1 MFSFFNRTLLIF
13 VLFLQPALSF
23 AQQFTEQ
30 NDISLPGFY
39 HGSVQ
44 WGDYDNDRDPDIL
57 ISGRITASQTVVKV
71 FRNDGANTFTEQ
83 NDIFNPLIPFSTRY
97 EKCTSAWR
105 DINKD
110 GAIDILINYPSDSG
124 DNKLLIYANKGDG
137 TFELKTSLSYVTMD
151 DNSFDMGDYDNDGD
165 EDIFV
170 TTLFGSR
177 IYKNSGDFSFTLTEN
192 NSFKGLFQTSCRW
205 VDYDNDS
212 DLDLFLAGSTN
223 YGDFANIYKN
233 LDYNRLVVQDNIS
246 LRGFGSGSGE
256 WGDYNN
262 DGFPDLLIAS
272 GNTTL
277 VYKNN
282 CDNTFTAL
290 DGLMLKEVRDGFGKW
305 ADLDN
310 DGDLDIL
317 ISGNYNT
324 GTYITTIYINNG
336 DDSFSELTGESLS
349 ACYGGS
355 ADLGDY
361 DNDGDPDLI
370 ITGNTGTGFICKIYK
385 NNSSS
390 SNPLPPA
397 PSGLTSELQ
406 GSSVILKWSQP
417 ASNNS
422 TGSLF
427 SYNIKAG
434 STPGSIDLVSPD
446 AAADGYRT
454 ISLTGN
460 AGTDTSFI
468 LKNLKKG
475 DYHWS
480 VQAVSNRFAGGPFS
494 AESSFTYSQSF
505 QAYALCVTDT
515 GATGATLSWN
525 RGNGDNCIVFV
536 REGNSGSAA
545 PENGQTYT
553 ASSVFASGSQL
564 GATGWYCVYRGTEN
578 SVRVTGLKAKTGYM
592 FQVIEYEGNSGAEV
606 YNSENDEKNLLLFTT
621 GIFTKLTNVNLLPVY
636 TSGLFSEQRS
646 RTIWSDFDNDNDPD
660 LLLVGQSITYI
671 YRNDL
676 NGSFTLLPQQLSSGN
691 SASAGD
697 FNNDGYNDVIITTSS
712 KTILYT
718 NNQDNTFT
726 EQTKAVLTGGLYGT
740 VESGDL
746 DNDGLLDIIVA
757 AQNEQQERF
766 TKIFT
771 NNGDTTFSEK
781 PSVSLPPLNA
791 GSIDLTDYNNDG
803 YTDIFLTGH
812 TSTFDKVSKLFRSD
826 QNGNFTEVI
835 DISFKGVYFGSA
847 DWADYDS
854 DGDADLLYSG
864 FADEGAITV
873 IYRNEDGRNFTLLD
887 NAGLK
892 GIQYGSCSWGDYDN
906 DGDPDILLA
915 GFRPGYYPVT
925 IIYRNDNGVF
935 TEDKSS
941 TLTGI
946 GYTSVAWGDYD
957 NNGSLDLSING
968 ISADGPVAEI
978 YRNDIQSEVTAPP
991 APSLPSSVVT
1001 MADAVLS
1008 WKGTT
1013 GSGSH
1018 TYNIRVGTKTTGID
1032 VVSPHSSDSGYRRLA
1047 TAGNAALDN
1056 AITLKKMKPGK
1067 YFWSVQSIDNKYMG
1081 GAFSEENTF
1090 EIIPV
1095 QASDLSATIMENN
1108 ILLLKWKRGS
1118 GDRVLVFCKLTSSG
1132 QASPANRTGYIADSE
1147 YGYGS
1152 QIGTSGWYCVYNGR
1166 NDSVLISGLTKE
1178 KEYSFHVIEYTGT
1191 FGSEEY
1197 FTTSSEGNPG
1207 IFGISLFSA
1216 QKSIDIP
1223 ATPYNNNSW
1232 GDYDNDGFLDFILP
1246 GRPSK
1251 IYHNKGNNTF
1261 TNLTAD
1267 LPDFSDGSAKWGDY
1281 DNDNDLDLLIT
1292 GGSKAYPTADPVSK
1306 IYRND
1311 GDNIFTEQAQI
1322 ILAPVQFSSV
1332 AWGDYDNDDDLD
1344 ILLSGATGNE
1354 PDFNPVTKV
1363 YKNNGDGTFSE
1374 QSQIILAGIYKGAV
1388 SWIDYDN
1395 DGDLDIF
1402 LAGIHNPVVNAETW
1416 MYRNNGDGTF
1426 TFQSDIKFWTGSQVC
1441 TDWGDFNN
1449 DSYLDVVLASFG
1461 NFSIYQNK
1469 EGISFELFKTVN
1481 YNAANHTGCAIWGDY
1496 NNDGY
1501 LDLITSNTTLST
1513 HLYKNING
1521 SEFIDQ
1527 KVESIVNYGYSH
1539 ASWGDYDNDGD
1550 LDFIAATGD
1559 LHGTLFRNNLIMKSG
1574 SFAKGVQPEVP
1585 AGMTSYSN
1593 AYGIRLAWN
1602 RASGSAGQNSSL
1614 TYNVKILRKEDSSLV
1629 CPSQSDS
1636 TGYRKI
1642 AETGN
1647 AGNDTVYFIKN
1658 IKAGDYYWS
1667 IQAVNNSFTGS
1678 KWSGTETF
1686 SAQDITAD
1694 FSVDTVCAGTN
1705 TSFTDLSISNIGS
1718 IDSWAWEFGDGNKS
1732 FVRNPVNTYTGPG
1745 EYEAT
1750 LTVSKGIFSFSK
1762 TKKVIVKPT
1771 PRAAFN
1777 YITNEQNKTFLT
1789 FSNTSDTNNLRV
1801 SSWYWDFGDGY
1812 SNTSE
1817 NPPQHGYAE
1826 EGMITV
1832 KLGVTIENGCTDTVK
1847 KNIMICNEPFDKPE
1861 ITVFGPSVWY
1871 MICDIAD
1878 ANLYKW
1884 YYNNELIEGAD
1895 ENFYLANQKTGTY
1908 RVEISNNGNC
1918 YIPSDDIEIPKGIT
1932 GIGDTDPFENVMIYP
1947 NPTTGMFTIGMNN
1960 NIFGELEIDIFN
1972 QSGSKTLNI
1981 KFEKTTT
1988 HFSSQIDLSG
1998 QSKGFYLIRLSLEKY
2013 SATRKI
2019 LLE

>member
-1 MFSFFNRTLLIF
+1 MFSFFNRNFLVF
-13 VLFLQPALSF
+13 VLFLQPALTY

-30 NDISLPGFY
+30 TGISLPGFSR
-39 HGSVQ
+39 GSVQ
-44 WGDYDNDRDPDIL
+44 WGDYDNDNDLDIL
-57 ISGRITASQTVVKV
+57 ITGRISPSQTIVRVY
-71 FRNDGANTFTEQ
+71 RNDGANNFSEQ
-83 NDIFNPLIPFSTRY
+83 NDIFSPQITQTFRY
-97 EKCTSAWR
+97 DKCSAVWR
-105 DINKD
+105 DLNND
-110 GAIDILINYPSDSG
+110 GFIDILLNYPSESG
-124 DNKLLIYANKGDG
+124 DNKLLIYGNKGNG
-137 TFELKTSLSYVTMD
+137 TFELKTTLSYVTMD
-151 DNSFDMGDYDNDGD
+151 DNSIDAGDYDNDGD
-165 EDIFV
+165 EDIFIA
-170 TTLFGSR
+170 TLFGSR
-177 IYKNSGDFSFTLTEN
+177 IYQNTGAFTFTEIAD
-192 NSFKGLFQTSCRW
+192 NSFKGLYRTFCRSI
-205 VDYDNDS
+205 DYDNDS
-212 DLDLFLAGSTN
+212 DLDLFLAGTTI
-223 YGDFANIYKN
+223 YGDYSNIYQN
-233 LDYNRLVVQDNIS
+233 QGNNRFIIQNDIL
-246 LRGFGSGSGE
+246 LRGFVSGSGE

-272 GNTTL
+272 GNVTL

-282 CDNTFTAL
+282 GDNTFSPR
-290 DGLMLKEVRDGFGKW
+290 DEIRLKEVKDGFGKW
-305 ADLDN
+305 GDLDN

-317 ISGNYNT
+317 VSGNYT
-324 GTYITTIYINNG
+324 GTNITAVYINDGN
-336 DDSFSELTGESLS
+336 DSFTELTGESII
-349 ACYGGS
+349 GS
-355 ADLGDY
+355 YDSSGDLGDY
-361 DNDGDPDLI
+361 DNDGDLDLLLA
-370 ITGNTGTGFICKIYK
+370 GNTGTAFICKIYK
-385 NNSSS
+385 NNAAST
-390 SNPLPPA
+390 NPVPEY
-397 PSGLTSELQ
+397 PSGLTSEQQ
-406 GSSVILKWSQP
+406 GSSILLKWERVTTDNTA
-417 ASNNS
+417 AS
-422 TGSLF
+422 SL
-427 SYNIKAG
+427 SYNLKVG
-434 STPGSIDLVSPD
+434 STSGSIDIVSPNASD
-446 AAADGYRT
+446 NGYRK

-460 AGTDTSFI
+460 AGTDTIFT

-475 DYHWS
+475 EYHWS
-480 VQAVSNRFAGGPFS
+480 VQAIDNGMAGGSFS

-515 GATGATLSWN
+515 GATGATLSWH

-536 REGNSGSAA
+536 KEGNSGSVA
-545 PENGQTYT
+545 PEDSQTYT
-553 ASSVFASGSQL
+553 ASSVFESGSQL

-578 SVRVTGLKAKTGYM
+578 SVRVTGLTAKTEYQ
-592 FQVIEYEGNSGAEV
+592 FQVIEYEGNTGAEV
-606 YNSENDEKNLLLFTT
+606 YYDGYDEKNPMTFTT
-621 GIFTKLTNVNLLPVY
+621 GVFTKLTNANLLPVY

-646 RTIWSDFDNDNDPD
+646 RTIWSDFDNDNDLD
-660 LLLVGQSITYI
+660 LLISGQSITYI

-676 NGSFTLLPQQLSSGN
+676 NGSFSLLPQHLSSGN
-691 SASAGD
+691 SASSGD
-697 FNNDGYNDVIITTSS
+697 FNNDGYNDVIITTPS
-712 KTILYT
+712 KSILYT
-718 NNQDNTFT
+718 NNHDNTFT
-726 EQTKAVLTGGLYGT
+726 EQTKAVLAGGLYGT

-746 DNDGLLDIIVA
+746 DNDGLLDVIIA
-757 AQNEQQERF
+757 AQSEQQERF
-766 TKIFT
+766 TKIFR
-771 NNGDTTFSEK
+771 NNGDTSFTERIT
-781 PSVSLPPLNA
+781 VSLPPLNA
-791 GSIDLTDYNNDG
+791 GSVDLADYNNDG
-803 YTDIFLTGH
+803 FKDLFLTGH
-812 TSTFDKVSKLFRSD
+812 TSTFDRVSKLYRND
-826 QNGNFTEVI
+826 KQGNFTEVS
-835 DISFKGVYFGSA
+835 DILFKGVYFGTA
-847 DWADYDS
+847 DWSDYDN
-854 DGDADLLYSG
+854 DGDPDLLYSG

-873 IYRNEDGRNFTLLD
+873 LYRNENGKSFTLLED
-887 NAGLK
+887 AGLK
-892 GIQYGSCSWGDYDN
+892 SIQYGSCSWGDYDN

-925 IIYRNDNGVF
+925 IIYKNENGVF
-935 TEDKSS
+935 AEDKSS

-946 GYTSVAWGDYD
+946 GYTSVAWRDYD

-968 ISADGPVAEI
+968 VSAYGPLAEI
-978 YRNDIQSEVTAPP
+978 YRNDIQPEVTAPP
-991 APSLPSSVVT
+991 APSMPSSVVI

-1008 WKGTT
+1008 WKGIT

-1018 TYNIRVGTKTTGID
+1018 TYNIRVGTDTTGID
-1032 VVSPHSSDSGYRRLA
+1032 VVSPHSSDSGFRRLA
-1047 TAGNAALDN
+1047 TAGNAALDT

-1067 YFWSVQSIDNKYMG
+1067 YFWSVQSIDNKYTG
-1081 GAFSEENTF
+1081 SAFSEENTF

-1108 ILLLKWKRGS
+1108 NMLLRWKRGS

-1132 QASPANRTGYIADSE
+1132 LAYPLNRTGYIADSE

-1166 NDSVLISGLTKE
+1166 NDSVIISGLTKE

-1197 FTTSSEGNPG
+1197 FTTSSDGNPG
-1207 IFGISLFSA
+1207 IFGISQFSA
-1216 QKSIDIP
+1216 QKSIEIP
-1223 ATPYNNNSW
+1223 YILHNNLSW

-1246 GRPSK
+1246 GSPSK
-1251 IYHNKGNNTF
+1251 IYHNNGNNTF
-1261 TNLTAD
+1261 SNLTAD

-1281 DNDNDLDLLIT
+1281 DNDMDLDLLIT

-1311 GDNIFTEQAQI
+1311 GDTLFTEQTQI

-1332 AWGDYDNDDDLD
+1332 TWGDYDNDDDLD
-1344 ILLSGATGNE
+1344 ILLSGATGND
-1354 PDFNPVTKV
+1354 PVFNPVTKV

-1402 LAGIHNPVVNAETW
+1402 LAGISGTNLNSENW
-1416 MYRNNGDGTF
+1416 IYCNNGDNTF
-1426 TFQSDIKFWTGSQVC
+1426 TFQHDLQFWTGNQV
-1441 TDWGDFNN
+1441 TADWGDFNN
-1449 DSYLDVVLASFG
+1449 DSYTDLVLASFG

-1469 EGISFELFKTVN
+1469 GGISFELFKAVY
-1481 YNAANHTGCAIWGDY
+1481 YNAVNHAGCAIWGDY

-1501 LDLITSNTTLST
+1501 LDLITSNTSLST

-1527 KVESIVNYGYSH
+1527 KVEAIVNYGYSH

-1559 LHGTLFRNNLIMKSG
+1559 LNGTLFRNNLIMKSG
-1574 SFAKGVQPEVP
+1574 SFGKGIQPEVP

-1593 AYGIRLAWN
+1593 ANGIRLAWN
-1602 RASGSAGQNSSL
+1602 KASGSIGQNSSL
-1614 TYNVKILRKEDSSLV
+1614 TYNVKILRKEDSVLV

-1658 IKAGDYYWS
+1658 IKAGDYYWNV
-1667 IQAVNNSFTGS
+1667 QAVNNSFTGS
-1678 KWSGTETF
+1678 KWSGIGTF

-1694 FSVDTVCAGTN
+1694 FYADTVCAGTN

-1718 IDSWAWEFGDGNKS
+1718 IDSWTWDFGDGNKS
-1732 FVRNPVNTYTGPG
+1732 LVKNPINTYTGPG

-1771 PRAAFN
+1771 PRAGFN

-1826 EGMITV
+1826 EGMITA

-1895 ENFYLANQKTGTY
+1895 DNFYLANQKTGTY

-1947 NPTTGMFTIGMNN
+1947 NPTTGLFTIEMNN
-1960 NIFGELEIDIFN
+1960 NIFGELEIDIFK

-1981 KFEKTTT
+1981 KFEKRTT

-1998 QSKGFYLIRLSLEKY
+1998 QSKGFYLIRLSIEKY